1 MAADDDTSERSG
13 AGRAK
18 KAAKRSTASKKQASS
33 RRSASKQSA
42 SKQSASK
49 QPTSKRAAPK
59 RSRSGGPKATEVAEQ
74 AAGQLSDLLGREPE
88 AVTGLRRTDDG
99 WTVQVEVLEL
109 RRVPNT
115 TDVLALYDVEVDGQ
129 GELVGYRRVRRYV
142 RGTPSEE

>member
-1 MAADDDTSERSG
+1 MAADDDRSDRSG

-18 KAAKRSTASKKQASS
+18 KAAKRSAASKKQTSS
-33 RRSASKQSA
+33 RPSASKR
-42 SKQSASK
+42 SASK
-49 QPTSKRAAPK
+49 QPTSKRAA
-59 RSRSGGPKATEVAEQ
+59 RSGSDGPKATEVAEQ